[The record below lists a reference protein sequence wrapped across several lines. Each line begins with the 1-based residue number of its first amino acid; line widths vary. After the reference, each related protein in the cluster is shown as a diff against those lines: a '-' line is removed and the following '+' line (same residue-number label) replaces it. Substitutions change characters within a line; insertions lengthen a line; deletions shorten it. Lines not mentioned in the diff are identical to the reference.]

1 MLDEA
6 AAVAARDDGEVF
18 PTHTIGYDVAPSR
31 QPRLRLR
38 PMKDAEYDAAASAVG
53 RAAAELACKIADADD
68 WTTIE
73 GYRGDA
79 RHAPA
84 THTRRSP
91 AAPTTATRRRDA
103 VVKAAEREAAK
114 IMANADA
121 EGSSATFLAGKRAFD
136 YQQKK
141 IRLETSLPWRDWCR
155 S

>member
-38 PMKDAEYDAAASAVG
+38 PMKDAEYDAAASA
-53 RAAAELACKIADADD
+53 
-68 WTTIE
+68 
-73 GYRGDA
+73 RGDA